1 MKSYQTE
8 EAVKGLV
15 DKVTA
20 SEVTVQQWQK
30 VLDARDISFN
40 DVQRSNHFGEDLR
53 NLHNLLKHS
62 ILKFSSSVKVLG
74 NLHYLFCLS
83 HSVFMSG
90 LLSI

>member
-1 MKSYQTE
+1 M
-8 EAVKGLV
+8 
-15 DKVTA
+15 
-20 SEVTVQQWQK
+20 
-30 VLDARDISFN
+30 
-40 DVQRSNHFGEDLR
+40 SNHFGEDLR

-74 NLHYLFCLS
+74 NVQYLFCLS